1 MAKVIIQIEDV
12 ADEVVVQ
19 TAIDPPLTADKTLFS
34 TAELIG
40 LYMREHM
47 ADLLKAA
54 VDWSKQAESAEQP
67 AVKQLQL
74 IMPDD
79 IQGAPV

>member
-1 MAKVIIQIEDV
+1 MAKVLIQIEDV

-19 TAIDPPLTADKTLFS
+19 TAIDPPLTQDKTIFS

-47 ADLLKAA
+47 KGLLDAA
-54 VDWSKQAESAEQP
+54 VKWSKEPEAAEPPVLEAP
-67 AVKQLQL
+67 KL
-74 IMPDD
+74 IVPD
-79 IQGAPV
+79 QGTLL